1 MTNRK
6 SSSKEHAVDAARK
19 RIKSNRLESS
29 NIQDIARSVIA
40 GHREDLAKAITLIES
55 ELASDRPLAQRLLSE
70 IKTLTQSSEENKT
83 VRIGITGIPGV
94 GKSTFIERMGI
105 DLINEGH
112 RVAVLAVDPSSR
124 RTRGSILGDKTRMDE
139 LAVHRK
145 AFVRPSPASDALGG
159 VARATMEAILLCEAA
174 GFDRIIIETVGV
186 GQSEIAVRDMVDV
199 FILLLIEGAGDDV
212 QGIKRGIV
220 EMADLIIV
228 HKADGK
234 RIDACETTAQSY
246 RNALHL
252 FPTPDG
258 GEVVDVMTASS
269 LENKGHK
276 EVRTKINHIIA
287 VWKSNGWWL
296 TQRTHQRS
304 DRMTSH
310 ASELLF
316 LKQLNTPS
324 SAKQWQAL
332 KDDVIN
338 GTRSAF
344 SAAWDWVH
352 RGEDKND

>member
-1 MTNRK
+1 MTNSK

-19 RIKSNRLESS
+19 RIKSNRIENS
-29 NIQDIARSVIA
+29 NVKDIARSVVA

-55 ELASDRPLAQRLLSE
+55 ELASDRPLAQCLLRE
-70 IKTLTQSSEENKT
+70 IKTLTQRSEENKT

-94 GKSTFIERMGI
+94 GKSTFIERLGI

-124 RTRGSILGDKTRMDE
+124 RTGGSILGDKTRMDE
-139 LAVHRK
+139 LAVHGK

-159 VARATMEAILLCEAA
+159 VARATMEAVLLCEAA
-174 GFDRIIIETVGV
+174 GFDRIVIETVGV

-220 EMADLIIV
+220 EMADLIVV

-234 RIDACETTAQSY
+234 RVNACASTAQSY

-252 FPTPDG
+252 FPTPEG

-269 LENKGHK
+269 IENIGHE
-276 EVRTKINHIIA
+276 EVRTKINHITEA
-287 VWKSNGWWL
+287 WKRNGWWL
-296 TQRTHQRS
+296 KQRTLQRS

-316 LKQLNTPS
+316 LKQLNAPT
-324 SAKQWQAL
+324 SAKHWQAL
-332 KDDVIN
+332 KDEVIN

-352 RGEDKND
+352 RGENNSE